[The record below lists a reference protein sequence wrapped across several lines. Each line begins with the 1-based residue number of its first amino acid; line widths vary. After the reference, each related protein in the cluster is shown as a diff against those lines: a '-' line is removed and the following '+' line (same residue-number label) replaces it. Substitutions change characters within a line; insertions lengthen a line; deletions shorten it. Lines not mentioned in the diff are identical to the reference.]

1 METNTLDH
9 QEFVNERMGNKSVL
23 FLPGIGK
30 KRGRKLELKDFD
42 KAYLVLGQFLLLK
55 KDHERFTEWLKHTSG
70 ANAREAGLCDWC
82 LREWCV
88 PFI

>member
-1 METNTLDH
+1 MDH
-9 QEFVNERMGNKSVL
+9 QEFVKEPMGNKSVL

-30 KRGRKLELKDFD
+30 ILGRKLELKDFD
-42 KAYLVLGQFLLLK
+42 KAYLVLGQFLLK
-55 KDHERFTEWLKHTSG
+55 KKNSEMFTKWLKDTSG
-70 ANAREAGLCDWC
+70 ANAQQARACEQC